1 MKKRGGKTGDL
12 IDEKPPKL
20 DEKMRKKTDYL
31 LLYTLLL
38 YKGWKTSKTLAKKTV
53 EENRMLIAWG

>member
-20 DEKMRKKTDYL
+20 DE
-31 LLYTLLL
+31 
-38 YKGWKTSKTLAKKTV
+38 
-53 EENRMLIAWG
+53 ENRSIGLKLSAGGEKLPKP